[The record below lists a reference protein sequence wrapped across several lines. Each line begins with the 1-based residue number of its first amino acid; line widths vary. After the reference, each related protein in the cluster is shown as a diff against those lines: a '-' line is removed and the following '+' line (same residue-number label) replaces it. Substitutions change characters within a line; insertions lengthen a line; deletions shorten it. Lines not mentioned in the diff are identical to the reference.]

1 MFNYKK
7 IASVLAS
14 AVMLSST
21 IGFAAAVSYPEP
33 FVAGGTADVAV
44 VWGANAA
51 VSDLTSAIDIQQ
63 SLGSLV
69 TASTSASSAAIS
81 GEAAALF
88 SGGTKLYIND
98 SLNTIKN
105 VLTESNL
112 PIVLANTDFSGNV
125 DTTVTNKINIGSD
138 PKVSF
143 KRQPTSED
151 DPNLALTLSTTQT
164 KYIYNTTS
172 TFSKAVNFSHA
183 DSEGEE
189 LEVFGTSFTVASA
202 TDTDTLVLLRSAE
215 KLSLDSDNPTV
226 DITIEG
232 SIYTVELVSTSDT
245 SATIKITDSSGN
257 VESRE
262 INEADSKKV
271 NGITVAVINADETNI
286 KLSASIIVGSDKLTL
301 EDGSSV
307 TSGENN
313 DVIDGTLV
321 DFETGNPNNITKL
334 TVSIYAAES
343 DLDAIQS
350 GGTFLDPVYG
360 TFKIDFSGFNIPT
373 DTEDS
378 AREDIKFAPNG
389 DDKMDITFT
398 DYRGHEK
405 TFQFAKN
412 LSISGTNDAT
422 GLGGSLM
429 LTGDDSGRNI
439 SVFEGEK
446 IHDEEYMIV
455 GNEDEGRLIKL
466 IDVKN
471 ASSGTSSDRVTFED
485 VFSGDKYYTSWTSD
499 GIGTID
505 IGGKSYGVTLE
516 GQHTLAS
523 DTLNVSLDHP
533 DSSGV
538 GVAIAYPTIE
548 TSKGAK
554 LAFYEPIYIANMT
567 NWSYANALTEL
578 KFPDGDGYTSV
589 ASIAQV
595 GGAGN
600 WSFGTGGTTGV
611 INTSLKIGS
620 SSFTFSI
627 GQLTYNASNWIYN
640 DSLSIT
646 LVDVAGTANIA
657 QAAVVIF
664 QEKDDNSNYEALIVE
679 LEDGTNSDD
688 GIGVDS
694 IEDTWSNAA
703 SGWSTTR
710 YSDSKKTDRMNLWG
724 TLITTDSVD
733 SDQKTATISYPDEQ
747 VYAQIYI
754 AENSAVITP
763 GVISGG
769 GGGQVLIVKDSEMSA
784 VAGKNLIVVG
794 GSCIN
799 TAAAKILGS
808 DSPLCGSAFTD
819 ATDVGPTQYLIKT
832 VQSPWSADKVAM
844 LVAGYEAGDTV
855 NAVRKA
861 MEGATSDVDTEQVYP
876 IVSA

>member
-21 IGFAAAVSYPEP
+21 IGFAAALSYPEP

-63 SLGSLV
+63 SLGSLI
-69 TASTSASSAAIS
+69 TASTSASSAAIT

-98 SLNTIKN
+98 SLNTVKN

-112 PIVLANTDFSGNV
+112 PTVLADTDFSGNV

-138 PKVSF
+138 PKVNF

-151 DPNLALTLSTTQT
+151 DPNLAITLSTTQT
-164 KYIYNTTS
+164 KYIYNATS
-172 TFSKAVNFSHA
+172 TFSKAINFSHA
-183 DSEGEE
+183 DSEGED
-189 LEVFGTSFTVASA
+189 LEVFGTSFTVGSA

-215 KLSLDSDNPTV
+215 KLSLDSDNPSV

-257 VESRE
+257 VESKE
-262 INEADSKKV
+262 VSEAASKKI
-271 NGITVAVINADETNI
+271 NGITVAVINADETNL
-286 KLSASIIVGSDKLTL
+286 KLSASIIAGSDKLTL
-301 EDGSSV
+301 ESDSSV

-321 DFETGNPNNITKL
+321 DFETGNPNNLTKL

-343 DLDAIQS
+343 DLDAIQT
-350 GGTFLDPVYG
+350 GGTFLDPVFG
-360 TFKIDFSGFNIPT
+360 TFKVDFSGFNIPT
-373 DTEDS
+373 DVEDS

-389 DDKMDITFT
+389 DDKLDITFT

-412 LSISGTNDAT
+412 VS
-422 GLGGSLM
+422 GGSLM

-446 IHDEEYMIV
+446 IHDEEYMVV

-466 IDVKN
+466 TNVKN
-471 ASSGTSSDRVTFED
+471 ASSGTSSDRVTFQD
-485 VFSGDKYYTSWTSD
+485 VFSGDTYETSWTSD
-499 GIGTID
+499 GVGTID
-505 IGGKSYGVTLE
+505 IGGKPYTVTLE

-523 DTLNVSLDHP
+523 DTLNVSLDYP
-533 DSSGV
+533 DSSGG

-554 LAFYEPIYIANMT
+554 LAFYEPITIANAT

-589 ASIAQV
+589 ASISAV
-595 GGAGN
+595 GAPGN
-600 WSFGTGGTTGV
+600 WSFGTGGATGI

-627 GQLTYNASNWIYN
+627 GQLTYNASNWLYN

-657 QAAVVIF
+657 QAAVIIF
-664 QEKDDNSNYEALIVE
+664 QEKDDNNNYEAIIAE
-679 LEDGTNSDD
+679 FEDGTSSDD
-688 GIGVDS
+688 GIGVDT

-703 SGWSTTR
+703 SGWATTR

-724 TLITTDSVD
+724 SLITTDSAD
-733 SDQKTATISYPDEQ
+733 SDQKTGTISYPDEQ

-754 AENSAVITP
+754 AENSATITP

-769 GGGQVLIVKDSEMSA
+769 GGGQVLIVKDSEMSS
-784 VAGKNLIVVG
+784 VAGKNLVVVG

-799 TAAAKILGS
+799 TAAAKILNS

-819 ATDVGPTQYLIKT
+819 ATDVGATQYLIKT

-844 LVAGYEAGDTV
+844 LVAGYEAADTV
-855 NAVRKA
+855 NAVKKA
-861 MEGATSDVDTEQVYP
+861 MEGATTDADTEQVYP